1 MKNDKKMLE
10 MNTNRMLKK
19 GQKIYFNTG
28 NVYKV
33 LRVEKYGYTFI
44 EYDRNGLKKSARPY
58 FDEQWLNYMLL
69 QNKVSV

>member
-1 MKNDKKMLE
+1 
-10 MNTNRMLKK
+10 MNTNRTLNK
-19 GQKIYFNTG
+19 GQKIFFNTG

-44 EYDRNGLKKSARPY
+44 EYDNNGLKKNATPY

-69 QNKVSV
+69 QNKVSIEFNK